1 MHVSSRHVLRQG
13 PMLATLGRTAA
24 RALGQRIRSGKSST
38 LVTPGAELTRTFAP
52 LSSDLL
58 DQYVKHI
65 GGDPRAYRGLVP
77 PHFFPHWALPVAAE
91 TLRGVPYPIL
101 RVLNAGC
108 RMQVRSLMK
117 RDEALHVRAYLA
129 SVEDD
134 GKRAIL
140 TQRVVTGTDSAPD
153 ALITDL
159 YAFVPL
165 TSDRTSDRTSE
176 RASVRA
182 SDRERSSNGVG
193 KREKPRVPMGAHEI
207 ASFHLPEDAGLS
219 FAKLTGDFNPIH
231 WVPAY
236 AKASGFRNVIL
247 HGFATLARC
256 CEALNRGL
264 FAGDV
269 RKLKLLDAK
278 FTRPLVL
285 PHDVAVYVRNRE
297 VFVGDGIEGP
307 AYLSGC
313 FETGDDR

>member
-1 MHVSSRHVLRQG
+1 
-13 PMLATLGRTAA
+13 MLATLGKTAA

-38 LVTPGAELTRTFAP
+38 LITPGAEIKRTFSP

-58 DQYVKHI
+58 DEYVKYV
-65 GGDPRAYRGLVP
+65 GGDPRAYRGIVP

-91 TLRGVPYPIL
+91 TLRDVPYPIL

-108 RMQVRSLMK
+108 RMQVRASMR
-117 RDEALHVRAYLA
+117 RDEPLHVRAYLA

-140 TQRVVTGTDSAPD
+140 TQRVVTSTDTAPD
-153 ALITDL
+153 ALVTDL

-165 TSDRTSDRTSE
+165 ATSPKH
-176 RASVRA
+176 A
-182 SDRERSSNGVG
+182 SNGIE
-193 KREKPRVPMGAHEI
+193 KREKPRVPNGSHEI
-207 ASFHLPEDAGLS
+207 SFFHLRQDEGLS

-236 AKASGFRNVIL
+236 ARAAGFRNVISQ
-247 HGFATLARC
+247 GFATLARC

-269 RKLKLLDAK
+269 RKLRLLDVK

-285 PHDVAVYVRNRE
+285 PHDVGVYVRNRE

-307 AYLSGC
+307 AYLSGR
-313 FETGDDR
+313 FDAGDDR